1 MNFYVLNR
9 STTTRFML
17 RWTACPENIRRIDH
31 SVILLSYENEGEDKS
46 KKITNQTDK
55 RMKIQ

>member
-1 MNFYVLNR
+1 M
-9 STTTRFML
+9 M